1 MVAQKEYVVERSH
14 LSDGKA
20 TSSKYL
26 VIGRSV
32 NFPVTWSGVRE
43 RWSEMSKGRRVIA
56 VSAIAVLAVVV
67 VL

>member
-1 MVAQKEYVVERSH
+1 MIVTKEHVVERSR
-14 LSDGKA
+14 LSDGKV

-32 NFPVTWSGVRE
+32 NFPVTWSGVKE
-43 RWSEMSKGRRVIA
+43 RWSEMSKGRRVVA

-67 VL
+67 VF